1 MVWSECSRGMF
12 FQTLPFSCSRKHLAP
27 TVSIAHSGRGS
38 LKAQASDNPWAPCK
52 CHITYDP
59 SQHKDASVTAQ
70 DNLGWMLQVSITQ
83 LREYILKISE
93 KWGTWN
99 RAHRDRENTHQLPA
113 TTILRLSLNL
123 ITLGISF
130 ERNHIILSFYVWHF
144 AQWNVFK
151 FHPFCSMCQNFIPF
165 YGWIKYSTVWV

>member
-1 MVWSECSRGMF
+1 MQQEA
-12 FQTLPFSCSRKHLAP
+12 SCPYSFYSPPWERLGP
-27 TVSIAHSGRGS
+27 LTGP
-38 LKAQASDNPWAPCK
+38 LKAQASDKPWAPCK

-59 SQHKDASVTAQ
+59 SQHEDASVTAQ
-70 DNLGWMLQVSITQ
+70 ENLGWMLQVSITQ

-99 RAHRDRENTHQLPA
+99 RAHRGIENTYQLPA
-113 TTILRLSLNL
+113 ITILFLSLNL

-130 ERNHIILSFYVWHF
+130 ERNRMILSFYVWHF

-151 FHPFCSMCQNFIPF
+151 FHPFCSICQNFIPF
-165 YGWIKYSTVWV
+165 YCWIKYSTVWV